1 MTLNG
6 TEKSALLLM
15 SIGADQASE
24 ILKHLTP
31 FEVQE
36 LVTSMVNINQFSNT
50 ILNTV
55 LCECYDL
62 FLKKN
67 NLICNNDE
75 NYISDMLTKTLG
87 EKQGHILL
95 NEALE
100 IRNIKMCI
108 QAFNY
113 MEPEKVVSLLEKEHP
128 QILTTILI
136 YLDKN
141 QAAKILSS
149 LSEEKRTEIV
159 LRIAEFNGIEESN
172 LINLKKIIDN
182 LSKRKK
188 LIFSEKD
195 GIKTVAEILNSMKIE
210 YEQDV
215 LKKINL
221 FNKKLTRKIIKEIF
235 LFDNVVNIEDKYV
248 QCLIENLEK
257 EKLFIALQDTS
268 MSVRN
273 KFFKNMDMEKAKK
286 LSFYLEKKSYISD
299 VAIKNEQKLILM
311 MFKNILDNGVFSLKN
326 LGKYYV

>member
-31 FEVQE
+31 FEIQE
-36 LVTSMVNINQFSNT
+36 LVTSMVNINQCSNT

-75 NYISDMLTKTLG
+75 NYISDLLTKTLG
-87 EKQGHILL
+87 EKQGRILL
-95 NEALE
+95 DEALE

-108 QAFNY
+108 QEFNY
-113 MEPEKVVSLLEKEHP
+113 MESEKVVSLLEKEHP

-141 QAAKILSS
+141 QAAKILSG

-172 LINLKKIIDN
+172 LIDLKKIIDN

-195 GIKTVAEILNSMKIE
+195 GIKTIAKILNSMKIE
-210 YEQDV
+210 HEQD
-215 LKKINL
+215 
-221 FNKKLTRKIIKEIF
+221 
-235 LFDNVVNIEDKYV
+235 
-248 QCLIENLEK
+248 
-257 EKLFIALQDTS
+257 
-268 MSVRN
+268 
-273 KFFKNMDMEKAKK
+273 
-286 LSFYLEKKSYISD
+286 
-299 VAIKNEQKLILM
+299 
-311 MFKNILDNGVFSLKN
+311 
-326 LGKYYV
+326 